1 MANLAN
7 LSAQLR
13 ELVSTIARVSKH
25 PELMDDIIFYTKTV
39 VLNKHRMERFWRDV
53 EVVEWEGTNSL
64 TSRTLDLTSIPRH
77 RDVLQIAIPG
87 GMPLKK
93 LDLDDV
99 LPNVAKGSINCWYV
113 LGHNLHV
120 RTAAPHT
127 KLLIALLGKPDVRDD
142 TFYSWIAEE
151 YGPSIVEEVSSIIYG
166 TCGQMEKQ
174 KLFSDR
180 VRDIH
185 TPELLREELLTDD
198 SAILTSETIS
208 GA

>member
-1 MANLAN
+1 MANLAT
-7 LSAQLR
+7 LSTQLQ
-13 ELVSTIARVSKH
+13 ELVSATVRLSKH
-25 PELMDDIIFYTKTV
+25 PELIDDIIFHTKTV

-64 TSRTLDLTSIPRH
+64 TSRTVDLTSIPRH

-87 GMPLKK
+87 SLPLKK

-113 LGHNLHV
+113 LGHNLHI
-120 RTAAPHT
+120 RTATPHT
-127 KLLIALLGKPDVRDD
+127 KLLLALLGKPDVKDE

-151 YGPSIVEEVSSIIYG
+151 YGASIVEEVCSIIFG
-166 TCGQMEKQ
+166 SCGQMEKQ
-174 KLFSDR
+174 QLYSGR
-180 VRDIH
+180 VRTIH
-185 TPELLREELLTDD
+185 NPELLREELLTAD